1 MFKKLFKMQWVLLAM
16 FTTML
21 PIGAEVAFAH
31 GERAQQAGLRM
42 RTMNWFDI
50 NISPTDVKVNDVVTI
65 TGKFNPSVWWPD
77 HMASIEEAAFLNIG
91 VAGPAF
97 VRIDSRVNGIPMIR
111 STQFE
116 LGKTYEFEIKIKARA
131 PGSYHAH
138 PVMSIEGA
146 GPIIGP
152 GTWIEVGGSQDDFVN
167 TVETL
172 TGETIDLET
181 YGLTA
186 IIWTHLFWLA
196 VGIAWLAYWFR
207 KTPVIMP
214 RYNRIT
220 EEGEGKANELITMQD
235 MVVSFVFFVFTL
247 VAITGGYFWAQSEYP
262 ITTPLQTSK
271 VDVPLL
277 PDQED
282 VLDIKVNKATYRIPG
297 RSFKLDLEV
306 TNHSD
311 RTLRV
316 GEFST
321 ANIRFINKDVLP
333 GLTRVDKQDLIAPDG
348 LVVEGGSILPGQTK
362 LITVYAD
369 DALWETYRL
378 TSLIYDPD
386 SRFAGMLFFFDENGE
401 RFHYEVGGAMLPEFS

>member
-16 FTTML
+16 FATML
-21 PIGAEVAFAH
+21 PLEAAFAH

-42 RTMNWFDI
+42 RTMNWFDVQ
-50 NISPTDVKVNDVVTI
+50 ISPVNVQVNDVVTI
-65 TGKFNPSVWWPD
+65 RGKFNPSTWWPD
-77 HMASIEEAAFLNIG
+77 HMASIEESAFLNVG

-97 VRIDSRVNGIPMIR
+97 VRIDSRVNGVPMIR
-111 STQFE
+111 STHFD

-131 PGSYHAH
+131 PGRYHAH

-152 GTWIEVGGSQDDFVN
+152 GTWLEVGGSQDDFVN

-181 YGLTA
+181 VGLTA
-186 IIWTHLFWLA
+186 IIWTHSFWLV
-196 VGIAWLAYWFR
+196 VGIAWLFYWFR

-214 RYNRIT
+214 RYNKIV
-220 EEGEGKANELITMQD
+220 EEGEARAGELITMQD

-247 VAITGGYFWAQSEYP
+247 VAITGGYFWAQNEYP

-271 VDVPLL
+271 VDVPNL
-277 PDQED
+277 PDQEH
-282 VLDIKVNKATYRIPG
+282 VLDIKVIKATYRIPG
-297 RSFKLDLEV
+297 RSFKLDLDV
-306 TNHSD
+306 TNLSD

-321 ANIRFINKDVLP
+321 ANIRFINKDVQP

-348 LVVEGGSILPGQTK
+348 LVVEGGAILPGQTTT
-362 LITVYAD
+362 ISVYAD